1 MFKGSVASENLGEVV
16 RALKSAA
23 EPTRLRLLFLLSQAE
38 YTVGELAT
46 VLNQSQPRI
55 SRHLRL
61 LTEAGFL
68 DRFREQP
75 WVYYRAPTNARCL
88 EWQGPRPRAAA

>member
-1 MFKGSVASENLGEVV
+1 MFKGSMASADLGEVV
-16 RALKSAA
+16 QALKSAA

-38 YTVGELAT
+38 YTVGELAA

-61 LTEAGFL
+61 LT
-68 DRFREQP
+68 
-75 WVYYRAPTNARCL
+75 
-88 EWQGPRPRAAA
+88 